1 MWYLHLWSHY
11 GPGAA
16 DAPPRGMCT
25 LLRGLLLAFLAAFV
39 VVALVLVAFRLA
51 ACRLARVGDGHGWVP
66 ANATN
71 TTALCDGSGSLDEF
85 WRAFA

>member
-16 DAPPRGMCT
+16 DAPPRGHCA
-25 LLRGLLLAFLAAFV
+25 LFRGLLLAFLAAFV

-51 ACRLARVGDGHGWVP
+51 ACRLARVGDGDGWVP

>member
-1 MWYLHLWSHY
+1 VWYLHLWSHY

-16 DAPPRGMCT
+16 DAPARGMCA